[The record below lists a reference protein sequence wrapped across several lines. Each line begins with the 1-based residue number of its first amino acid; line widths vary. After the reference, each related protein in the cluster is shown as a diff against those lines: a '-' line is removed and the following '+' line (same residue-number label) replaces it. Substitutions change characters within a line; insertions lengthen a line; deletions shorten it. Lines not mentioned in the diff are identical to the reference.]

1 MPLHAA
7 LDDPTRLP
15 LPGNPEQAAVGLEH
29 WLERAADAGVPEV
42 ESFARGVVDTTTG
55 RALLA
60 AVFGSSPFLGECL
73 LAEMAFSRRLLEE
86 GPEAALAAANADLDA
101 LAEAREEEPLRRGL
115 RIARRRT
122 ALAVALADIAGLW
135 SLDRVTGALT
145 DFAERAL
152 TYAVRFLLRDA
163 AAAGHIALA
172 HPDAPDRDSGYI
184 VLGMGKLGARE
195 LNYSSDID
203 LIVLFDD
210 AKVRYVGREDP
221 GACFLRVT
229 RKLVRLLEDRTPDGY
244 VARTDLRLRP
254 DPASTP
260 MAVAVRA
267 AEAYYESMGQN
278 WERAAMIKARPVAGD
293 RAAGAQFLR
302 FLVPFLWRRH
312 LDFAAVQDIHSIKRQ
327 INAHRG
333 GATIAVAG
341 HNLKLGRGGI
351 REIEF
356 FAQTQQLIWGGR
368 DATLRMPRT
377 LDALDA
383 LERAGRLTP
392 EANREL
398 HAAYGFLRRVEHR
411 LQMVADRQTHSLP
424 AEPRELEQMARFLG
438 YPGLPAFE
446 TELIGHLSRVE
457 ARYGALFENAPS
469 LGAAPGGSLVFTGP
483 EPDPDTLETLRGM
496 GYRDPAS
503 LWQVVSNW
511 HRGRYRAM
519 RSQRARELLTELT
532 PRLLAAF
539 APASEPDAT
548 FMRFDAF
555 LAALPAGVQIFS
567 LFQANPWLLDFVAQ
581 VMGGAPRLAE
591 HLSRHPIRLDAVLA
605 GDFMSPLAGA
615 PTLAADLAATLAQA
629 RDFGDALDL
638 LRRWTHDQQFR
649 LGVQLLR
656 HATDGD
662 AAGAAFSAVA
672 ETAVASLLP
681 LVAAEFAETH
691 GRIAGGG
698 MVVLALGKLGGREMT
713 VGSDLDLVT
722 LYEVAADAEA
732 SDGAKPLP
740 VSTYYIRLNARLVNA
755 ITAPTGEGKLY
766 EVDMR
771 LRPSGNKGP
780 IAATLEGFTLYHRTE
795 AWTWEHMALT
805 RARPIA
811 GDAAL
816 VERTEAAIRDLLVQ
830 PRDPD
835 RLLADVASMRA
846 RMLKEKRPSDPWDVK
861 QRRGGLVDCEFV
873 AQYLQL
879 RHAAQDR
886 SVLSTNTTDALA
898 RLVAAGFLE
907 ADIATDLDRA
917 MRLWRRVQ
925 SFQRLTLGE
934 ATDMANAGEAQRA
947 ALART
952 AGAVDFADLE
962 EKMSALAARA
972 HGHFVRLVEEPAAR
986 LSPATSPEQVK

>member
-1 MPLHAA
+1 MPLHASLA
-7 LDDPTRLP
+7 DPTRLP
-15 LPGNPEQAAVGLEH
+15 RPGSPEQAAIGLEH
-29 WLERAADAGVPEV
+29 WIERAADGGDPALLE
-42 ESFARGVVDTTTG
+42 FARRAVEDSTG
-55 RALLA
+55 NALLA
-60 AVFGSSPFLGECL
+60 ALFGGSPFLGECL
-73 LAEMAFSRRLLEE
+73 LAEMVFARRLLEE
-86 GPEAALAAANADLDA
+86 GPMAALDLAQAEIAALDRCADEDA
-101 LAEAREEEPLRRGL
+101 LRRGL
-115 RIARRRT
+115 RIGRRRT
-122 ALAVALADIAGLW
+122 ALAVAVGDIVGLW
-135 SLDRVTGALT
+135 PLDQVTAALAG
-145 DFAERAL
+145 FAETAVTL
-152 TYAVRFLLRDA
+152 AVRHLLREA
-163 AAAGHIALA
+163 AAAGHLELA
-172 HPDAPDRDSGYI
+172 HADDPDRDSGYI

-203 LIVLFDD
+203 LIVLFDE
-210 AKVRYVGREDP
+210 ARTRYVGRED
-221 GACFLRVT
+221 ATRCFVRIT
-229 RKLVRLLEDRTPDGY
+229 RKLVRLLEERTPEGY

-254 DPASTP
+254 DPSSTP
-260 MAVAVRA
+260 MAVSVRA

-278 WERAAMIKARPVAGD
+278 WERAAMVKARPIAGD
-293 RAAGAQFLR
+293 IAAGTQFLR
-302 FLVPFLWRRH
+302 FLVPFVWRRH

-368 DATLRMPRT
+368 DPSVRSPRT

-383 LERAGRLTP
+383 LERSGRLKAET
-392 EANREL
+392 NREL
-398 HAAYGFLRRVEHR
+398 QAAYVFLRGVEHR
-411 LQMVADRQTHSLP
+411 LQMVADRQTHTLP
-424 AEPRELEQMARFLG
+424 PDDREMESFVRFLG
-438 YPGLPAFE
+438 YPDRAAFE
-446 TELIGHLSRVE
+446 ADLLGHLGRVE
-457 ARYGALFENAPS
+457 AHYAALFESAPS
-469 LGAAPGGSLVFTGP
+469 LAAGPGSLVFTGP

-496 GYRDPAS
+496 GFRDPAS
-503 LWQVVSNW
+503 LWPVVSNW
-511 HRGRYRAM
+511 HRGRYRSL
-519 RSQRARELLTELT
+519 RSQRARELLTELK
-532 PRLLAAF
+532 PRLLAAL
-539 APASEPDAT
+539 AKAGEPDAA

-591 HLSRHPIRLDAVLA
+591 HLNRHPVRLDAVLA
-605 GDFMSPLAGA
+605 GDFMSPLPAAEALAG
-615 PTLAADLAATLAQA
+615 DLARTLTEA

-638 LRRWTHDQQFR
+638 VRRWTHDQQFR

-662 AAGAAFSAVA
+662 RAGAGFSDVA
-672 ETAVASLLP
+672 ETAVAALLP
-681 LVAAEFAETH
+681 LVETEFAQLH

-722 LYEVAADAEA
+722 LYETPPDAEA

-740 VSTYYIRLNARLVNA
+740 ISTFYIRLNARLVNA
-755 ITAPTGEGKLY
+755 VTAPTGEGKLY
-766 EVDMR
+766 DVDMR

-780 IAATLEGFTLYHRTE
+780 IAAALEGFAHYHRTE

-811 GDAAL
+811 GDPAL
-816 VERTEAAIRDLLVQ
+816 ARRTMAVVREILVQ

-835 RLLADVASMRA
+835 RLLSDVAQMRA
-846 RMLKEKRPSDPWDVK
+846 RMLKEKRPTDAWDVK

-879 RHAAQDR
+879 RHAHLHPE
-886 SVLSTNTTDALA
+886 VLSANTTDALA
-898 RLVAAGFLE
+898 RLAAAGCLD
-907 ADIATDLDRA
+907 AAAAADLDRA

-934 ATDMANAGEAQRA
+934 ATDMAGAAPSHCA
-947 ALART
+947 ALARS
-952 AGAVDFADLE
+952 AGAVDFAELE
-962 EKMSALAARA
+962 TNMSRLAAVA
-972 HGHFVRLVEEPAAR
+972 HGHFQRLVEEPAAR
-986 LSPATSPEQVK
+986 LALPTPAEQVP

>member
-1 MPLHAA
+1 MPLLAFPA
-7 LDDPTRLP
+7 DPDRLP
-15 LPGNPEQAAVGLEH
+15 QPGRPEQVAIGLAH
-29 WLERAADAGVPEV
+29 WHERAADSGDPDLDC
-42 ESFARGVVDTTTG
+42 FAREVANDSTG
-55 RALLA
+55 KALLA
-60 AVFGSSPFLGECL
+60 ALFGNSPFLGDCL
-73 LAEMAFSRRLLEE
+73 LAEMPFARRLLTA
-86 GPEAALAAANADLDA
+86 GPDAAWPAIQADLAALDLAD
-101 LAEAREEEPLRRGL
+101 EETLKTGL
-115 RIARRRT
+115 RIQRRRT
-122 ALAVALADIAGLW
+122 ALTVALADIAGLW
-135 SLDRVTGALT
+135 PLARVTGALT
-145 DFAERAL
+145 DFAEGAL
-152 TYAVRFLLRDA
+152 TIAVRHLLREA
-163 AAAGHIALA
+163 AEAGHIALA
-172 HPDAPDRDSGYI
+172 NPAEPDQGSGYI
-184 VLGMGKLGARE
+184 VLGMGKFGARE
-195 LNYSSDID
+195 LNYSSDVD

-210 AKVRYVGREDP
+210 SRVRYVGREDM
-221 GACFLRVT
+221 GRCFVRIT
-229 RKLVRLLEDRTPDGY
+229 RKLVRLIEERTSDGY

-254 DPASTP
+254 DPSSTP

-293 RAAGAQFLR
+293 REAGYAFLK

-327 INAHRG
+327 IMAHRG

-341 HNLKLGRGGI
+341 HNVKLGRGGI

-368 DATLRMPRT
+368 DPRLRTPQTLE
-377 LDALDA
+377 ALDV
-383 LERAGRLTP
+383 LEHLGRIDAATN
-392 EANREL
+392 ADL
-398 HAAYGFLRRVEHR
+398 HAAYDFLRRVEHR

-424 AEPRELEQMARFLG
+424 SDAREIEAIARFMG
-438 YPGLPAFE
+438 FPDREGFE
-446 TELIGHLSRVE
+446 TELIGQLSRVE
-457 ARYGALFENAPS
+457 ARYAALFETSPS
-469 LGAAPGGSLVFTGP
+469 LAGAPGSLVFTGP
-483 EPDPDTLETLRGM
+483 EPDPDTLATLRSM

-539 APASEPDAT
+539 ANASEPDAT

-555 LAALPAGVQIFS
+555 LSALPAGVQIFS
-567 LFQANPWLLDFVAQ
+567 LFQANPWLLDFVSQ
-581 VMGGAPRLAE
+581 IMGGAPRLAE
-591 HLSRHPIRLDAVLA
+591 HLSRHPVRLDAVLA
-605 GDFMSPLAGA
+605 GDFMSPLAEGA
-615 PTLAADLAATLAQA
+615 TLAADLQRVLSEA

-638 LRRWTHDQQFR
+638 LSRWTHDQQFR

-656 HATDGD
+656 HATDAD
-662 AAGAAFSAVA
+662 SAGPHYSALA
-672 ETAVASLLP
+672 ETAVDELLP
-681 LVAAEFAETH
+681 LVTQEFALAH
-691 GRIAGGG
+691 GRLPGGG
-698 MVVLALGKLGGREMT
+698 MVILAQGKLGGREMT

-722 LYEVAADAEA
+722 IYEVPGAVEG
-732 SDGAKPLP
+732 SDGPKPLP

-755 ITAPTGEGKLY
+755 ITASTGEGKLY

-780 IAATLEGFTLYHRTE
+780 IAAALEGFEHYHRSE

-805 RARPIA
+805 RARVIA

-816 VERTEAAIRDLLVQ
+816 AAKVAAAIHSILTQ

-846 RMLKEKRPSDPWDVK
+846 RLLKEKRTSDPWDVK
-861 QRRGGLVDCEFV
+861 QRRGGLVDCEFI

-879 RHAAQDR
+879 RHAAARPDILR
-886 SVLSTNTTDALA
+886 TNTTEALA
-898 RLVAAGFLE
+898 ALAEAGLLDPAA
-907 ADIATDLDRA
+907 ADDLSAA

-925 SFQRLTLGE
+925 GYIRLTIGE
-934 ATDMANAGEAQRA
+934 GGDVTAAGA
-947 ALART
+947 AWQAGLARS

-962 EKMSALAARA
+962 QQMSRAAAAAL
-972 HGHFVRLVEEPAAR
+972 GHFERLIEAPAAR
-986 LSPATSPEQVK
+986 LNVTPSPEKVP